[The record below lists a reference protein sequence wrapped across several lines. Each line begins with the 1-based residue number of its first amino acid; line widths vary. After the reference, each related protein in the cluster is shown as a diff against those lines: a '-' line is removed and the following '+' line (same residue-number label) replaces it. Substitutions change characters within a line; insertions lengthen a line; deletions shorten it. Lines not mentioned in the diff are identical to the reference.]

1 MDSFA
6 QSPIIPIAIMLA
18 IFYFLVLMP
27 MKRQKKK
34 VQEFQEG
41 LKVNDRVVT
50 TSGIHGLITK
60 VSDRS
65 VQLQISETPKVRIEI
80 SRQAIGGY
88 QGQEPVV
95 QEPEA

>member
-34 VQEFQEG
+34 VQEFQDG

-65 VQLQISETPKVRIEI
+65 IQLQISETPKVRIEI